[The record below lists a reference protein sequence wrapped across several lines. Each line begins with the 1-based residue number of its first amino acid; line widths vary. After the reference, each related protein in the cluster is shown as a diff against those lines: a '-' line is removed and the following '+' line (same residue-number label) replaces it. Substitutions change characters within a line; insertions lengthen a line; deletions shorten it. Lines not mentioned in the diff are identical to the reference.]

1 MIKGNSSL
9 VCSGKTLSLKAG
21 DTLLMKADNFINQW
35 LEQVGKNAVEF
46 IGFRFTR
53 SLIQELYQN
62 EFPSSLSSNS
72 LSEAEAN
79 DDESAVVIS
88 DSLLLSAF
96 FRSVQQYTADQER
109 LTDAIITLKVKE
121 LIELVLS
128 IDAHDKSPFRI

>member
-1 MIKGNSSL
+1 
-9 VCSGKTLSLKAG
+9 
-21 DTLLMKADNFINQW
+21 MKADNFINQW